1 MNLAQYVAGQQCRYK
16 DFAELVEGMLEVSI
30 RGNRQLRLQQ
40 VQSRAKNPASL
51 KGKLE
56 KVGLLESNAI
66 EDEIKDLAGCRLIFY
81 TNSDVAAFLS
91 SGILQEHFNV
101 DWERTKFHHP
111 VPMASEKPRLFISN
125 NFVVELKDELAQRP
139 EFEKFGGIR
148 CEVQVQTIL
157 NHAWSEMEHDILYKR
172 PRLDGFGGRLMSDI
186 EERMQKVMRDY
197 LIPAGYE
204 FQKVVN
210 DFERL
215 SSGKELFDEG
225 PLLAIQDCQDNNE
238 LHERLTS
245 FNEHVL
251 PHFDD
256 LEAIHNDV
264 RNTVMVAMMTAQAR
278 KVRPI
283 DTPYGELEGHT
294 PDQLISLVADILD
307 RLRYLGEEGVINTF
321 DAICVL
327 YDGATS
333 DSQRERLISSAKN
346 LSEHSLAVWQQAGG
360 PVVQDILV

>member
-1 MNLAQYVAGQQCRYK
+1 MNLAQYVAGQQGQYK

-91 SGILQEHFNV
+91 SGILQEHFKV

-125 NFVVELKDELAQRP
+125 NFVVKLKEELAQRP
-139 EFEKFGGIR
+139 EFERFRGIR

-172 PRLDGFGGRLMSDI
+172 PRLEGFGGRLMSDI
-186 EERMQKVMRDY
+186 DERMQKIMRDY

-225 PLLAIQDCQDNNE
+225 PLLAIQNCQDNNE

-256 LEAIHNDV
+256 LEAIHNNV
-264 RNTVMVAMMTAQAR
+264 RNTVLAAMMTAQAR
-278 KVRPI
+278 KIRPI
-283 DTPYGELEGHT
+283 DTPYGQWKGI
-294 PDQLISLVADILD
+294 PP
-307 RLRYLGEEGVINTF
+307 IN
-321 DAICVL
+321 
-327 YDGATS
+327 
-333 DSQRERLISSAKN
+333 
-346 LSEHSLAVWQQAGG
+346 
-360 PVVQDILV
+360 